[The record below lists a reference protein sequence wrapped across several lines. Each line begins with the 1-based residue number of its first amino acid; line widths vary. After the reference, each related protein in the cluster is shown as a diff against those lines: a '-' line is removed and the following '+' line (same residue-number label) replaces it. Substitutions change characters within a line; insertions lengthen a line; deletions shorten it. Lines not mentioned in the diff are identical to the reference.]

1 MPSRRIPAGIVNE
14 RLANRR
20 FTLTRRAP
28 APALAPF
35 VDHYWVLRWDLT
47 GKKPHEQRV
56 LPNLAVNVTFFQR
69 GHGVF
74 GPARD
79 VFSHVL
85 DGAGQGVGARFRPG
99 CFRPF
104 LGRPVSTIAD
114 RSVPLEG
121 IFGSVAGTITESVQK
136 ATGDDEIVRLMDGL
150 LSANARQLPPAA
162 GQAAK
167 VVESIADDPGITK
180 VSDLVTLSGLG
191 ARSLQ
196 RLFAEHVGTTPKWAI
211 RVCRLNDAARRIT
224 TDPAPDYAA
233 LAADLGYSDQAH
245 FSRDFR
251 AMTGVPPSEYTRLN
265 RSDAGSP

>member
-14 RLANRR
+14 QLANRM
-20 FTLTRRAP
+20 FTLSRHAP
-28 APALAPF
+28 APGLAPF

-47 GKKPHEQRV
+47 GKPPHEQRV

-69 GHGVF
+69 ASGVF
-74 GPARD
+74 GPAHE

-104 LGRPVSTIAD
+104 LGRAVSTITD
-114 RSVPLEG
+114 RSIPLEE

-136 ATGDDEIVRLMDGL
+136 AADDGEIVRQMDSL
-150 LSANARQLPPAA
+150 LSTNARRLPPAA
-162 GQAAK
+162 GRAAE
-167 VVESIADDPGITK
+167 VVESIADEPAITK

-211 RVCRLNDAARRIT
+211 RVCRINDAARRIT

-245 FSRDFR
+245 FSRDLR
-251 AMTGVPPSEYTRLN
+251 TMTGVPPSEYTRLN
-265 RSDAGSP
+265 RSDA